1 MRWHPPDPEVVK
13 LNFDGS
19 NHYSA
24 TRRFILRD
32 WTGKV
37 IKLGTTNYGQSLSL
51 VAEARALKDGLCMA
65 IQTGYCTKC
74 VEGDNLI
81 VIQAS
86 KGLQQVPWQIKN
98 IIQDV
103 HTWLQQGLTVTFNH
117 VFRETNIAA
126 DWLSKFG
133 HMITNTF
140 TADLSISPLLRQIL
154 SDDIIGRTFVRRDV

>member
-1 MRWHPPDPEVVK
+1 MH
-13 LNFDGS
+13 G
-19 NHYSA
+19 
-24 TRRFILRD
+24 
-32 WTGKV
+32 
-37 IKLGTTNYGQSLSL
+37 
-51 VAEARALKDGLCMA
+51 
-65 IQTGYCTKC
+65 IQTGYSTKC

-117 VFRETNIAA
+117 VFREANIAA

-140 TADLSISPLLRQIL
+140 TAELSISPLLRQIL
-154 SDDIIGRTFVRRDV
+154 SDDVIGRTFVRKGV